1 MAPRAADGLRL
12 HTYAASANCL
22 KVRLLLRLLG
32 VECELVEVDIFA
44 GQTLT
49 PAFAA
54 LNPLRETPV
63 LQDGE
68 LTLTQSNAILGYLA
82 AETPWAGT
90 TRADRALAQAW
101 MCFEQERV
109 MPGIGGVRF
118 RLVTGRATL
127 TELAAQLQTGRE
139 ALVTLEQH
147 LAGRDWLVGPSP
159 TIADLS
165 VWAYSHLAPE
175 VGPPPGQHS

>member
-1 MAPRAADGLRL
+1 M
-12 HTYAASANCL
+12 
-22 KVRLLLRLLG
+22 
-32 VECELVEVDIFA
+32 
-44 GQTLT
+44 
-49 PAFAA
+49 
-54 LNPLRETPV
+54 

-175 VGPPPGQHS
+175 VGLTPGPAFIAWSQRLNALQGFVNDLAAYDANARPGAGQSTYG